1 MAVIRKPK
9 VKSVDDFI
17 QEGGTAPQVGT
28 TKPEIKEASEGEVKG
43 LKLRLPVDLLKRVD
57 DAVATRR
64 PAPSRHQWILEALY
78 EKLDRELE
86 ESE

>member
-86 ESE
+86 EAE

>member
-17 QEGGTAPQVGT
+17 QEGGTVPQVGT
-28 TKPEIKEASEGEVKG
+28 TKPSIEEVTEGEVKG

-57 DAVATRR
+57 EAVATRR

-86 ESE
+86 EAE